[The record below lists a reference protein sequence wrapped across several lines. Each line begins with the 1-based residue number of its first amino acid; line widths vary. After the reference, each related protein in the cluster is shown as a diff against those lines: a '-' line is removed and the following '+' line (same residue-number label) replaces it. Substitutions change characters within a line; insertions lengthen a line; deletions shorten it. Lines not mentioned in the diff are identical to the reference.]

1 MLAKP
6 VAFCFVPSE
15 PIVFRNYSFSLIL
28 LNPSSVVQM
37 IWSLS
42 AMLISVFI
50 VPVVSF
56 PQTTTILHRLKIWW
70 DILRM
75 ACISSA
81 SPSRHQGMGKSCT
94 ASRSAHIPVRR
105 SSGSTAVL
113 WSFLLLQ
120 NSRHKQVPVPIR
132 PSPFLTGQFS
142 SARYF
147 PKKKHPQSIPAL
159 WMSCGHLDSFL
170 PFFRCLADIR
180 LLWFFILCF
189 CPGFQCD
196 TDTVAS
202 QLIICIRHF
211 DADCLIAR
219 LCRRKDGRASSG
231 KRV

>member
-1 MLAKP
+1 MGDWGSPQSAFGYPNAMLAKP
-6 VAFCFVPSE
+6 VASGFVPSE
-15 PIVFRNYSFSLIL
+15 PVVFLNHSFSLIL

-56 PQTTTILHRLKIWW
+56 PQTTTILHRLNIWW

-132 PSPFLTGQFS
+132 PSPFLAGQVS
-142 SARYF
+142 SARRF
-147 PKKKHPQSIPAL
+147 SKKKHPQSIPL
-159 WMSCGHLDSFL
+159 CGCLVDIWILFFSFSDVCQTSGYCGSL
-170 PFFRCLADIR
+170 F
-180 LLWFFILCF
+180 
-189 CPGFQCD
+189 
-196 TDTVAS
+196 S
-202 QLIICIRHF
+202 
-211 DADCLIAR
+211 
-219 LCRRKDGRASSG
+219 ASSPASSAM
-231 KRV
+231 RTRSLPSL

>member
-1 MLAKP
+1 
-6 VAFCFVPSE
+6 
-15 PIVFRNYSFSLIL
+15 
-28 LNPSSVVQM
+28 
-37 IWSLS
+37 
-42 AMLISVFI
+42 MLISVFI

-70 DILRM
+70 AILRM

-81 SPSRHQGMGKSCT
+81 SPSSRMGKSCT
-94 ASRSAHIPVRR
+94 AGRSAHIPVRR

-113 WSFLLLQ
+113 WSFPLLQ
-120 NSRHKQVPVPIR
+120 SSRHKQVPVPIR
-132 PSPFLTGQFS
+132 PSPFLTRQVS
-142 SARYF
+142 SARRF
-147 PKKKHPQSIPAL
+147 SKKKHPQSIPAL

>member
-6 VAFCFVPSE
+6 VASGFVPSE
-15 PIVFRNYSFSLIL
+15 PVVFLNHSFSLIL

-132 PSPFLTGQFS
+132 PSPFLTGQFTSVRHDLKNTHKAFWLCGCLVDIWILFFLFSDVWQTSGYCDSSFSASSNAS
-142 SARYF
+142 SAMRTR
-147 PKKKHPQSIPAL
+147 S
-159 WMSCGHLDSFL
+159 L
-170 PFFRCLADIR
+170 PSL
-180 LLWFFILCF
+180 
-189 CPGFQCD
+189 
-196 TDTVAS
+196 
-202 QLIICIRHF
+202 
-211 DADCLIAR
+211 
-219 LCRRKDGRASSG
+219 
-231 KRV
+231 

>member
-15 PIVFRNYSFSLIL
+15 PVISLNHSFSLIL

-56 PQTTTILHRLKIWW
+56 RRRPPSCTALRSGGTFSAWPAYPLH
-70 DILRM
+70 
-75 ACISSA
+75 
-81 SPSRHQGMGKSCT
+81 PHHQGMGKSCT
-94 ASRSAHIPVRR
+94 AGRSAHIPVRR

-113 WSFLLLQ
+113 WSFPLLQ

-132 PSPFLTGQFS
+132 PSPFLAGQVS
-142 SARYF
+142 SARRVL
-147 PKKKHPQSIPAL
+147 KKHPQSIPAL

-170 PFFRCLADIR
+170 LFFRCLADIR
-180 LLWFFILCF
+180 LLRFFVF
-189 CPGFQCD
+189 RFFQCFQCNA
-196 TDTVAS
+196 DTVAS
-202 QLIICIRHF
+202 QLIIRIRHF
-211 DADCLIAR
+211 NADRLIAR
-219 LCRRKDGRASSG
+219 LCRRKDGSTSSG
-231 KRV
+231 KRI